1 MSRGMQRKL
10 SHSIGSG
17 VFSSFSVAEKPR
29 ATDFVDEKRKEKQ
42 HKPVCFHFLLILI
55 QNNPLHGFIWIKHLE
70 NESNL

>member
-1 MSRGMQRKL
+1 MQRKL
-10 SHSIGSG
+10 SHSIGSD

-55 QNNPLHGFIWIKHLE
+55 
-70 NESNL
+70 